1 MSRMLFVNLPVADVA
16 VSRTFFTGLGFDI
29 NETFSD
35 ETTISVVLSD
45 MATVMM
51 LQTDRF
57 RSFLADG
64 DIVDTATSR
73 EALFAISADSRDAVD
88 ALADAALAAGGSP
101 WTDPQDH
108 GFMYGRSF
116 RDLDGHAWEV
126 VWMDTSQLPA
136 D

>member
-1 MSRMLFVNLPVADVA
+1 MSRMLFVNLPVADVSA
-16 VSRTFFTGLGFDI
+16 SRSFFTGLGFDI
-29 NETFSD
+29 NEAFSD
-35 ETTISVVLSD
+35 KTTISVVLSD

-64 DIVDTATSR
+64 DITDTSTSR
-73 EALFAISADSRDAVD
+73 EALLAISADSREAVD
-88 ALADAALAAGGSP
+88 ALADAALAAGGSQ

-126 VWMDTSQLPA
+126 VWMDPA
-136 D
+136 QMPAE